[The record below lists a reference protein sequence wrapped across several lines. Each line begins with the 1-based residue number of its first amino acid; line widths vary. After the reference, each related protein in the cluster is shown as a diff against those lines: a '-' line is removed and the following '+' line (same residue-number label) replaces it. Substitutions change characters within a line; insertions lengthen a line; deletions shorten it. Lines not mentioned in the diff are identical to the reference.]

1 MPNKGNY
8 DRVRT
13 KRISG
18 GYEHLYF
25 KGNKVVF
32 LDVHKKGKHTKE
44 VRA

>member
-1 MPNKGNY
+1 MPAKATY

-13 KRISG
+13 KLIPG

-32 LDVHKKGKHTKE
+32 LDVHKKGKRTKE